1 EICQAAV
8 SWIRLLDRHGA
19 VSCVAIQDGPLADVH
34 PALAL
39 TECLA
44 QLHVVDADGRID
56 VGWQAVARIADAI
69 PLARPLATLDRP
81 AVTRVLAD
89 RAYRYVARN
98 RHQLSTC
105 RGGLSAPRRPQCSP
119 ADLSAPPPRSAAR

>member
-1 EICQAAV
+1 MERRSLPLKAVYDAQCEICQAAV

-44 QLHVVDADGRID
+44 QLHV
-56 VGWQAVARIADAI
+56 
-69 PLARPLATLDRP
+69 
-81 AVTRVLAD
+81 
-89 RAYRYVARN
+89 
-98 RHQLSTC
+98 
-105 RGGLSAPRRPQCSP
+105 
-119 ADLSAPPPRSAAR
+119 